1 MLGATVDKSNV
12 LLAVR
17 MRHLFRS
24 SSNSPIVWIT
34 ILCLWLAPPQLLAQ
48 AQEEPLP
55 TSEYLIELENLARK
69 CDELNLPSEAEQT
82 RTWWPKTRVDQTW
95 LVFPNASDISTSSND
110 QDLVSKW
117 QTRFETLRRRHA
129 LFLIEEIQKSLDEKD
144 EITAYR
150 GVWRAHREDPNN
162 KQLAFVLQSFL
173 IATDV
178 DSKVRLAT
186 TAHPKYDWPAKSF
199 HRVQLPHFRI
209 VSNASAELL
218 ENWTQELE
226 RIFAV
231 WTQAYPDLWLAPGA
245 LKNRLAGKNVPLE
258 RKAEMNVVLFRS
270 RDDYLRQL
278 GKTEPFIESSV
289 GYYSPKDTTS
299 FFYVEDNAVAYP
311 TLVHELTHQILQEA
325 SLLRGS
331 EPWQTESDFWIVEA
345 IALHAESL
353 WIGKQIAT
361 VGGWESPRLQ
371 VARYR
376 MLREDYWLDWESLR
390 SHSAEDWKKQEQLP
404 RAYTQAAGLAH
415 LWLDQ
420 ADPAKRE
427 AFFRYL
433 TSVYRKK
440 PNPKLLYDMIP
451 EENFKPNYEDMLQV
465 SSQSLEQIMPSR
477 QLEECVLIG
486 CELPENGLAFL
497 GSQTSLKWLDLSF
510 MPLMD
515 SHCQTLAALT
525 TLERLSLEGTSI
537 SSDGLKHLANLSKL
551 TELDLSGTKVDDRA
565 LALIAKLPT
574 LETLWLTETQIT
586 NQGLIE
592 LEKMK
597 NLRFLQV
604 DGSRITQ
611 DGWKA
616 FLQKRPDLAPQQ
628 P

>member
-1 MLGATVDKSNV
+1 MVRVTFQKSNFS
-12 LLAVR
+12 LAVR
-17 MRHLFRS
+17 IRHLLRS
-24 SSNSPIVWIT
+24 SGTSPLVWMT
-34 ILCLWLAPPQLLAQ
+34 LFYLWCSPSPLFAQ
-48 AQEEPLP
+48 AQEAPLP
-55 TSEYLIELENLARK
+55 TAEYLIELENLARK
-69 CDELNLPSEAEQT
+69 CDELNMPAEAERT
-82 RTWWPKTRVDQTW
+82 RTWWPKTRIDQTW
-95 LVFPNASDISTSSND
+95 LVFPNAAELSVASSD

-117 QTRFETLRRRHA
+117 LARFESLRRRHA
-129 LFLIEEIQKSLDEKD
+129 LFLLEEIQKSLDNKD

-150 GVWRAHREDPNN
+150 WVWRAYREDPKN
-162 KQLAFVLQSFL
+162 KQLTFVLQSFL
-173 IATDV
+173 TATDI

-186 TAHPKYDWPAKSF
+186 TAHPKYNWPAKSY

-209 VSNASAELL
+209 VSNTSAELL

-226 RIFAV
+226 RIFSV

-270 RDDYLRQL
+270 RDDYLQQL
-278 GKTEPFIESSV
+278 GKSEQFIESSV

-299 FFYVEDNAVAYP
+299 FFYVEDNTVAYP

-353 WIGKQIAT
+353 WIGKEIAT

-390 SHSAEDWKKQEQLP
+390 SHSAESWKQQEQLA

-433 TSVYRKK
+433 TSVYRNK
-440 PNPKLLYDMIP
+440 PNPKLLHDIIP
-451 EENFKPNYEDMLQV
+451 EEKLKQNYEEMLQV
-465 SSQSLEQIMPSR
+465 SAQCLEQLLRSR

-486 CELPENGLAFL
+486 CELPKNGIAFL
-497 GSQTSLKWLDLSF
+497 GSQTSMKWLDLSF

-525 TLERLSLEGTSI
+525 TLERLSLESTSI
-537 SSDGLKHLANLSKL
+537 SSDGLLHLANLSKL
-551 TELDLSGTKVDDRA
+551 TELDLSDTKVDDQA
-565 LALIAKLPT
+565 VALIAKLPA

-586 NQGLIE
+586 DQGLIA
-592 LEKMK
+592 LEKMNSLK
-597 NLRFLQV
+597 FVQV
-604 DGSRITQ
+604 DGSRITK